1 MDIESTILAAAEAAI
16 DGEQWTEAARLL
28 DTLSEIQTT
37 PAAAA
42 PQGRRI
48 STVHTAAALE
58 CARRCYADMRPAD
71 KLKAAAAALRA
82 TAEEERRYNRPG
94 YAYATTQAADL
105 LDTQAAA
112 AADLLH
118 RARVV
123 VPVAAGARLPDDW
136 IATTKARHVA
146 EILQGLGMERTGGRW
161 SPCPACQRPPGKDRR
176 GSVLVQPHRWH
187 CVACSA
193 GGSAIDAVGWTL
205 HGRAPAAGDF
215 QPIGHWLSRH

>member
-1 MDIESTILAAAEAAI
+1 MAE
-16 DGEQWTEAARLL
+16 DQYSEAARLFDAL
-28 DTLSEIQTT
+28 REIQTG
-37 PAAAA
+37 PAVAV
-42 PQGRRI
+42 PQGPRI

-58 CARRCYADMRPAD
+58 CSRRCYADMRPAD

-82 TAEEERRYNRPG
+82 TATEELRYNRPG

-123 VPVAAGARLPDDW
+123 VPVATGERLPDDW

-146 EILQGLGMERTGGRW
+146 DILPLLGMERTGGRW

-193 GGSAIDAVGWTL
+193 GGSAIDAVGWAL
-205 HGRAPAAGDF
+205 HGRAPAPGDF
-215 QPIGHWLSRH
+215 QPIGRWLSQH